1 MKCISNTYNIYL
13 TDHNTLLFYD
23 TMKNGELDK
32 PVLSVEITE
41 GNKIILEMVEDLAQ
55 YSPEE
60 NYRHLSDWRSER
72 VKTNLPGV
80 IMAIIEIMTGE
91 KGV

>member
-1 MKCISNTYNIYL
+1 MKCISDKYNIYL
-13 TDHNTLLFYD
+13 TDDNTLLFYD

-60 NYRHLSDWRSER
+60 NYRYLSDWRDER

-80 IMAIIEIMTGE
+80 IMTIIERMTGK